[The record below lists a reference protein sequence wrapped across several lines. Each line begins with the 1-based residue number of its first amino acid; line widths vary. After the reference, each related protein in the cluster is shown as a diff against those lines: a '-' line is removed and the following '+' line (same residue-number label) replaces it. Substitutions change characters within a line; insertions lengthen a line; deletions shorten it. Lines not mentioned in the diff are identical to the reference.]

1 MEYILIANDPG
12 IAMYAQECG
21 VHRIMVDLE
30 IKGKRER
37 QGHLDTVISS
47 HSIDD
52 VKRIRQV
59 IDKSK
64 LLVRINPID
73 EESKEEID
81 RVVDAGAD
89 IIMLPMFKSPVEVE
103 KFISYV
109 DGRCR
114 NCLLLETPA
123 AVARINQIVE
133 VPGINE
139 IHVGLNDLHLG
150 FGLNFMFELLSGGIV
165 EYLSKKINDAD
176 LSFGF
181 GGIARLG
188 RGAIDASLILGEHVR
203 LNSQL
208 VILSRDFYKDVSN
221 YEEFKT
227 KVDLKGELSKMN
239 DYLNYLK
246 SLPPNELNDR
256 RGQLVKL
263 VNEFCFKLY

>member
-1 MEYILIANDPG
+1 MEYILIANDPD

-52 VKRIRQV
+52 VRRVRQV
-59 IDKSK
+59 LVKSK
-64 LLVRINPID
+64 LLVRVNPID

-103 KFISYV
+103 KFISYI

-133 VPGINE
+133 IPGINE

-165 EYLSKKINDAD
+165 EYLSEKINDAG

-203 LNSQL
+203 LNSKL
-208 VILSRDFYKDVSN
+208 VILSRDFYKGISN
-221 YEEFKT
+221 SEEFKT
-227 KVDLKGELSKMN
+227 KVDLKGELDKMN

-246 SLPPNELNDR
+246 SLPLNELNDR
-256 RGQLVKL
+256 RTQLVKL
-263 VNEFCFKLY
+263 VNDFCYKH